1 MKYSIKSICLTM
13 VALLYLAS
21 CSQTVKTTSNK
32 KQITSSS
39 IKKKVIPNASSVLAI
54 EGMVCKMGCGASIRK
69 SLSENGGVANCEI
82 DFKERKVNFLKIKYD
97 STQVTLQKM
106 MQLLSTINDKQ
117 FKVTLQ

>member
-1 MKYSIKSICLTM
+1 MRSICFVILSF
-13 VALLYLAS
+13 LFLIS
-21 CSQTVKTTSNK
+21 CSESDHRDSAK
-32 KQITSSS
+32 KQVYSDP
-39 IKKKVIPNASSVLAI
+39 KKEKVIPNASSVLAI

-69 SLSENGGVANCEI
+69 SLTENGGVANCEI
-82 DFKERKVNFLKIKYD
+82 DFEEERKVNFLKIKYD